1 MGHYGSGYQD
11 LVSSSESLM
20 SGFFGFVD
28 ATVTVFPLI
37 AAVALVLTALIFVG
51 GVMLGGILIFLDWL
65 EDVLDPVFETVRDL
79 IGRHIHR

>member
-1 MGHYGSGYQD
+1 MNPV
-11 LVSSSESLM
+11 L
-20 SGFFGFVD
+20 GFLD

-51 GVMLGGILIFLDWL
+51 AVMLGLILLVWDWL

-79 IGRHIHR
+79 IGRHIRR

>member
-1 MGHYGSGYQD
+1 
-11 LVSSSESLM
+11 M

-51 GVMLGGILIFLDWL
+51 GVMLGLILLIWDWL
-65 EDVLDPVFETVRDL
+65 EDTLDPVFETVRDL
-79 IGRHIHR
+79 IGRHIRR